1 MISPFGSTLI
11 LHEASLNVLRG
22 FFLLFC
28 SLLFSLPVIAS
39 DFQQPTPE
47 ELKMTS
53 DQAAPDAAAVY
64 LFRQETSDDK
74 LHIHSLYARIKIL
87 TEKGKEYGDVEI
99 PPYQGRTFSIRAV
112 QGRTIHSD
120 GTVIPFTGKP
130 IEKLLI
136 KRGNLRVMTKVFS
149 LPDVQVGSIIEYR
162 YILSYDDN
170 IASSP
175 QWYIQQPLYVHKAHY
190 HFVPT
195 QRELISD
202 REHGNLVN
210 GLLYSSVLPPGY
222 QVTSGAE
229 GYDLV
234 VEHIPAEPDEDY
246 MPPMQ
251 SISYR
256 VLFYYSSYRSG
267 VEFWKEQGKYW
278 SKSVDHFAQPSG
290 KLQAA
295 VQQLVAPTDTQE
307 QKLGKIYAAVMQL
320 ENTSFTRQH
329 SDEENKA
336 EGLKV
341 KTADDIW
348 EQKRGNDDE
357 LTRLFIALAR
367 AAGMKAYA
375 MIVTDRNQGLL
386 VQSYMDWDQLND
398 EIAIVPVDGKDMYF
412 DPGER
417 YCEFGKLH
425 WNHTLTQGV
434 RQTDRGTEIAASPD
448 LSYKDTQVSRFAE
461 LKIANDGRLEG
472 QIRITLTGNEALRWR
487 QAALRTDVEQ
497 AKKDFEEELQQSMPA
512 GVVVKTNHF
521 LGLTDYDHTL
531 MAQVDVSGSMGT
543 ATGKRVFLPGNFFEA
558 NAKPLFV
565 QEKRETPVDLHFPY
579 LVKDQVILTLPAEF
593 KIESTPK
600 NIELPLPKCADYVA
614 NYKGTDTSYSYA
626 RLLIV
631 ANILYHPNEYP
642 QLKDFYAKTNAQDQQ
657 QTVLH
662 VVDTTT
668 KGQ

>member
-1 MISPFGSTLI
+1 MIVVR
-11 LHEASLNVLRG
+11 EAFLNVLRG
-22 FFLLFC
+22 SIFLLC
-28 SLLFSLPVIAS
+28 SLLCAYPAIAA

-53 DQAAPDAAAVY
+53 DPAAPDAAAVY
-64 LFRQETSDDK
+64 LFREETSDDK
-74 LHIHSLYARIKIL
+74 LHIHTLYARIKIL

-99 PPYQGRTFSIRAV
+99 PPYEGRTFSIRAV

-130 IEKLLI
+130 IEKLLM
-136 KRGNLRVMTKVFS
+136 KQGDVREMTKVFS

-162 YILSYDDN
+162 YVLSYDDN

-175 QWYIQQPLYVHKAHY
+175 QWYVQQSLYVHKAHY

-195 QRELISD
+195 QRELISKS
-202 REHGNLVN
+202 EHGNMVN
-210 GLLYSSVLPPGY
+210 GLLYASVLPKGA
-222 QVTSGAE
+222 QVREGVD
-229 GYDLV
+229 GYDLA
-234 VEHIPAEPDEDY
+234 VENIPAEPDEEY

-256 VLFYYSSYRSG
+256 VLFYYSSYRTG
-267 VEFWKEQGKYW
+267 DEFWKEQGKYW

-295 VQQLVAPTDTQE
+295 VQQIVAPTDTQE
-307 QKLGKIYAAVMQL
+307 QKLRKIYAAVMQL

-329 SDEENKA
+329 SAEENKA

-341 KTADDIW
+341 KTAEDIW

-357 LTRLFIALAR
+357 LTRLFIAMAR

-375 MIVTDRNQGLL
+375 MIVTNRNQGLL
-386 VQSYMDWDQLND
+386 VTSYMTWSQLDD
-398 EIAIVPVDGKDMYF
+398 EIAIVPVNGKDMFF

-425 WNHTLTQGV
+425 WKHTLTQGV
-434 RQTDRGTEIAASPD
+434 RQIDGGTEIAQTAE
-448 LSYKDTQVSRFAE
+448 LSYKDTQVNRFAQ
-461 LKIANDGRLEG
+461 LKLANDGKLEG
-472 QIRITLTGNEALRWR
+472 QIRITFTGSDALRWR
-487 QAALRTDVEQ
+487 QVALRTDVEQ
-497 AKKDFEEELQQSMPA
+497 TKKDFEEELQRSMPA

-521 LGLTDYDHTL
+521 IGLTDSDHVL
-531 MAQVDVSGSMGT
+531 MALVDVSGSLGT
-543 ATGKRVFLPGNFFEA
+543 STGKRVFLPGDFFDA

-565 QEKRETPVDLHFPY
+565 HAKREAPVDLHFPY
-579 LVKDQVILTLPAEF
+579 QVQDQVTLTLPAEF
-593 KIESTPK
+593 KVESVPK
-600 NIELPLPKCADYVA
+600 DAEIPLPHFADYVA
-614 NYKGTDTSYSYA
+614 KYKGSDTSYSYG
-626 RLLIV
+626 RLMVV
-631 ANILYHPNEYP
+631 ANILYHPDEYP

-657 QTVLH
+657 QAVLH
-662 VVDTTT
+662 VADATV